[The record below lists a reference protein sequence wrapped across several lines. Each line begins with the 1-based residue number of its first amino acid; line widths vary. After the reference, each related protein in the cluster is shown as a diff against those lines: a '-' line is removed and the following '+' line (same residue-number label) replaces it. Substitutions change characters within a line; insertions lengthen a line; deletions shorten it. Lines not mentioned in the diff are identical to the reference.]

1 MNLLDRYIFKSVLF
15 TCAAAV
21 GLFAFVLIVGNAMK
35 ELMGYVLAGQ
45 IDLVMLARLLALLV
59 PFVVTFALPMGVLTG
74 ILLTLGRLSADS
86 EVTAMRASGIS
97 LARIARPV
105 IILGILGAAAALYI
119 NQFAMPW
126 ARATYRRDL
135 AAAVR
140 ANPLSMIVPR
150 TFIRQFPGVVV
161 YVGDK
166 KGSVLHDL
174 WFWQLDRRQR
184 AVRVVRAAEGSVTY
198 DETSNALVLTL
209 RGAHVELRNEKN
221 PEDFTQP
228 TIVGSFSET
237 EALRLSLDKMFSQ
250 NTVRT
255 KLDFVSYA
263 KLKDEHRALEVAPPH
278 ETAAARLSRERAM
291 TRIEL
296 VLSERFND
304 ALAVL
309 SFALI
314 GVPLGIKVSRRET
327 SANMGVALALALGY
341 YFLITA
347 IGWLEKAPEWKPAL
361 LLYLPNLI
369 VIASAALLFRR
380 ASSH

>member
-21 GLFAFVLIVGNAMK
+21 SLFAFVLIVGNAMK

-45 IDLVMLARLLALLV
+45 IDLLMLGRLLALLV

-74 ILLTLGRLSADS
+74 VLLTLGRLSADS
-86 EVTAMRASGIS
+86 EITAMRASGIS

-105 IILGILGAAAALYI
+105 IILGLLGATTALYV
-119 NQFAMPW
+119 NQIAMPW

-150 TFIRQFPGVVV
+150 TFIRQFPGFVV

-174 WFWQLDRRQR
+174 WFWQLDKRQR
-184 AVRVVRAAEGSVTY
+184 AVRVVRAAEGSVSY
-198 DETSNALVLTL
+198 DEAANALVLTL
-209 RGAHVELRNEKN
+209 RGAHVELRDEKH
-221 PEDFTQP
+221 PEDFRAP
-228 TIVGSFSET
+228 TIVGSFAET
-237 EALRLSLDKMFSQ
+237 EALRLSLDQMFSQ
-250 NTVRT
+250 SAVRT
-255 KLDFVSYA
+255 KLDFVAYD
-263 KLKDEHRALEVAPPH
+263 KLKEEHRALEIAPPH
-278 ETAAARLSRERAM
+278 ESPEARLHRERAI

-327 SANMGVALALALGY
+327 SANMGVALGLALGY

-361 LLYLPNLI
+361 LLFLPNLL
-369 VIASAALLFRR
+369 VLGAGGWLFTRAGRR
-380 ASSH
+380 

>member
-21 GLFAFVLIVGNAMK
+21 SLFAFVLIVGNAMK

-45 IDLVMLARLLALLV
+45 IDLLMLGRLLALLV

-74 ILLTLGRLSADS
+74 VLLTLGRLSADS
-86 EVTAMRASGIS
+86 EITAMRASGIS

-105 IILGILGAAAALYI
+105 IILGLLGATTALYV
-119 NQFAMPW
+119 NQIAMPW

-150 TFIRQFPGVVV
+150 TFIRQFPGFVV

-174 WFWQLDRRQR
+174 WFWQLDKRQR
-184 AVRVVRAAEGSVTY
+184 AVRVVRAAEGSVSY
-198 DETSNALVLTL
+198 DEAANALVLTL
-209 RGAHVELRNEKN
+209 RGAHVELRDEKH
-221 PEDFTQP
+221 PEDFRAP
-228 TIVGSFSET
+228 TIVGSFAET
-237 EALRLSLDKMFSQ
+237 EALRLSLDQMFSQ
-250 NTVRT
+250 SAVRT
-255 KLDFVSYA
+255 KLDFVAYD
-263 KLKDEHRALEVAPPH
+263 KLKEEHRALEIAPPH
-278 ETAAARLSRERAM
+278 ESPEARLHRERAI

-361 LLYLPNLI
+361 LLFLPNLL
-369 VIASAALLFRR
+369 VLGAGGWLFTRAGRR
-380 ASSH
+380 